1 MDENEKHSK
10 SAKRK
15 MNKEGEERIDFAIFF
30 SHLCV
35 IVSFI
40 YALPSD
46 TSLKFID
53 RKIQTHGTYAHIV

>member
-1 MDENEKHSK
+1 
-10 SAKRK
+10 